1 MPKSLAGRASL
12 HPLPGVLTMIR
23 PIHLPACLV
32 AAAYLFMSSAAAA
45 ADAVERLPLEKGDFP
60 ISAAVIVR
68 AGADLVFV
76 SGALPPVV
84 DDKAPK
90 GSGAAYGDMQ
100 TQTTG
105 ALTLIKGTLGRMGMD
120 LGDVIK
126 MTVFM
131 VGDPAKGGQLDFA
144 GMMAGYTKFFGT
156 KDQPNKPARSAVQV
170 AALVV
175 PGPLLEIE
183 VIAAKSR

>member
-1 MPKSLAGRASL
+1 MTRANYARGATGAALLVLCAG
-12 HPLPGVLTMIR
+12 
-23 PIHLPACLV
+23 
-32 AAAYLFMSSAAAA
+32 AATAQ
-45 ADAVERLPLEKGDFP
+45 DVVRLPLEKGDFP
-60 ISAAVIVR
+60 ISAAVTVR
-68 AGADLVFV
+68 AGADIVFV
-76 SGALPPVV
+76 SGNLPPVI
-84 DDKAPK
+84 DKTASK
-90 GSGAAYGDMQ
+90 GSAAAYGDMQ

-105 ALTLIKGTLGRMGMD
+105 AITAIKGTLGRMGMD
-120 LGDVIK
+120 LGDIVK

-131 VGDPAKGGQLDFA
+131 VGDPAQGGKLDFA

-183 VIAAKSR
+183 VIAAKSH